1 MSSKPEF
8 TYDQWIYGRDQY
20 LDWLSVFLE
29 NKKQDPIFLWRS
41 FNLLYVTLLA
51 KKDVEVENDWFKRIN
66 ERINGYSK
74 PSSINLMSS
83 QKFFIRFVIL
93 FIYEYLKLILYK
105 IYFTNSNLLSSSADV
120 YFHSLSSNLQTTKYG
135 TYDRHF
141 FNAPLTDIKFEKKAA
156 YVVALVMGLNDIK
169 NFSKYSK
176 EVKEKLNSLKRQ
188 FVLLNNYTSFSTI
201 NEVYFS
207 LFSSWRMF
215 RKEARKL
222 SFQKNFDINNCPCA
236 DILIPEIEKSFLGEI
251 QWSLIYGL
259 SFQNWIQKEK
269 IQAPVITYGETLSPM
284 RPVYY
289 FSKLANPSI
298 LFLSIQHS
306 TTSRNKMGLYH
317 RKKEFMSA
325 INHELVDFMLLPDY
339 YLVQGDQ
346 FREISKEFYPSDRTA
361 IIGCLKYD
369 NIILQ
374 KGKPVMNKKMEIDD
388 QYISKAEK
396 VILIAPSVND
406 AASLIQLFRNPIFT
420 NWRIILRPHPAN
432 DIDKIREMVVQA
444 NTFVP
449 IEVITD
455 LSTAD
460 LFSIASL
467 VVCGYSASCYEALI
481 QSISA
486 VQYMNLQS
494 IPLMEPDPK
503 IPFFTSREDFWEW
516 FTKFDNAELN
526 SDILK
531 IADNITQKYF
541 HKMDGCSSLRL
552 WEFVRSL
559 NN

>member
-1 MSSKPEF
+1 MSSKHEF

-29 NKKQDPIFLWRS
+29 SRKQDPIFSWRG
-41 FNLLYVTLLA
+41 FNMLYITLPA
-51 KKDVEVENDWFKRIN
+51 KKDVEIQNDWFKRIN
-66 ERINGYSK
+66 ERINGNSK
-74 PSSINLMSS
+74 PSSINLMSGT
-83 QKFFIRFVIL
+83 KFFIRYVFL
-93 FIYEYLKLILYK
+93 FTYEYLKLILYK
-105 IYFTNSNLLSSSADV
+105 IYFTNSELLSSSADV

-141 FNAPLTDIKFEKKAA
+141 CNAPLTDIKFEKKAA
-156 YVVALVMGLNDIK
+156 YVVTLMPGMNEIK
-169 NFSKYSK
+169 HFSKFSL
-176 EVKEKLNSLKRQ
+176 EVKRKFDSLKRQ
-188 FVLLNNYTSFSTI
+188 VILLNHYTSFRTI

-207 LFSSWRMF
+207 VFRSWRMF

-222 SFQKNFDINNCPCA
+222 SFQKNFDINNYSCA
-236 DILIPEIEKSFLGEI
+236 DILITEIEKSFLGEI

-306 TTSRNKMGLYH
+306 TASRNKMGLYH
-317 RKKEFMSA
+317 RKKEFRSA
-325 INHELVDFMLLPDY
+325 LNQESVDFKLLPDY
-339 YLVQGDQ
+339 YLVQGYQ
-346 FREISKEFYPSDRTA
+346 FREISKEFYPLDRTT

-369 NIILQ
+369 NIFLHN
-374 KGKPVMNKKMEIDD
+374 GKLVMNKKMEIDD
-388 QYISKAEK
+388 QNISKVEK

-432 DIDKIREMVVQA
+432 YIDKIREMVVQA

-467 VVCGYSASCYEALI
+467 VVCGYSASCYEALMH
-481 QSISA
+481 SIPA

-494 IPLMEPDPK
+494 IPLMEPDPE
-503 IPFFTSREDFWEW
+503 IPFFTSREDFWKW
-516 FTKFDNAELN
+516 FTKFDNVELN
-526 SDILK
+526 SDLLK
-531 IADNITQKYF
+531 ISDNITQKYF
-541 HKMDGCSSLRL
+541 HKIDGCSSVRL

>member
-1 MSSKPEF
+1 
-8 TYDQWIYGRDQY
+8 
-20 LDWLSVFLE
+20 
-29 NKKQDPIFLWRS
+29 
-41 FNLLYVTLLA
+41 
-51 KKDVEVENDWFKRIN
+51 
-66 ERINGYSK
+66 
-74 PSSINLMSS
+74 
-83 QKFFIRFVIL
+83 
-93 FIYEYLKLILYK
+93 
-105 IYFTNSNLLSSSADV
+105 
-120 YFHSLSSNLQTTKYG
+120 
-135 TYDRHF
+135 
-141 FNAPLTDIKFEKKAA
+141 
-156 YVVALVMGLNDIK
+156 MGLNDIK